1 MTSASLHR
9 THRIVVGVDGSA
21 HAQRAL
27 EWAVEEA
34 RLRALPVCLVHGW
47 FAASVGSDPTGMA
60 YGALEDAGRSL
71 LDDARAK
78 AAHQAPDV
86 AIDAV
91 LVAESPVTALLTEAD
106 DADLL
111 VVGARGHG
119 GFAGLVL
126 GSVTDQVVRHATCP
140 VVVVR

>member
-1 MTSASLHR
+1 MPQH
-9 THRIVVGVDGSA
+9 
-21 HAQRAL
+21 
-27 EWAVEEA
+27 
-34 RLRALPVCLVHGW
+34 
-47 FAASVGSDPTGMA
+47 
-60 YGALEDAGRSL
+60 L
-71 LDDARAK
+71 LSMRE
-78 AAHQAPDV
+78 

-140 VVVVR
+140 VVVVH